1 MRNAVTGTPPVISE
15 FYYYPT
21 SGRSSQE
28 KGGGDPFYFGTDGLQ
43 LHRFYYTLNRTE
55 NYAFVNTIDAVEIMD
70 NLGQV
75 IVFPEKIFESY
86 FCDFADP
93 VYSVASLGS
102 IDKTIY
108 FWKTL

>member
-1 MRNAVTGTPPVISE
+1 MGT
-15 FYYYPT
+15 
-21 SGRSSQE
+21 
-28 KGGGDPFYFGTDGLQ
+28 FYFGTDGLQ

-93 VYSVASLGS
+93 VYSVASLGP
-102 IDKTIY
+102 IDKDNLFLENFIISHTILSMPENVKAIY
-108 FWKTL
+108 PLLVKLYGWL

>member
-75 IVFPEKIFESY
+75 IVFPEKIFAWRS
-86 FCDFADP
+86 CP
-93 VYSVASLGS
+93 KSPPRRKSLPLS
-102 IDKTIY
+102 
-108 FWKTL
+108 L

>member
-1 MRNAVTGTPPVISE
+1 MGTL
-15 FYYYPT
+15 FT
-21 SGRSSQE
+21 SGLMGSNSI
-28 KGGGDPFYFGTDGLQ
+28 DF
-43 LHRFYYTLNRTE
+43 YTLNRAE

-93 VYSVASLGS
+93 VYSVASLGP
-102 IDKTIY
+102 IDKTCLLY
-108 FWKTL
+108 TSDAADD